1 MLNVRRR
8 TEYFSKVIQVLLSAS
23 LRNALEVYE
32 KIVMIIF
39 VVFLLIIEILY
50 AAASLLQWRS
60 QFQP

>member
-23 LRNALEVYE
+23 LLNALEVYE

-50 AAASLLQWRS
+50 AAASLLQ
-60 QFQP
+60 